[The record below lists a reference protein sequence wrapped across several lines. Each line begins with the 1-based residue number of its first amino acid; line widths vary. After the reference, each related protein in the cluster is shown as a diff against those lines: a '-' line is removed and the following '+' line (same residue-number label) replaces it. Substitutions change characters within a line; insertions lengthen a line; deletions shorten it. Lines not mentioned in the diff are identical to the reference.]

1 MRVTSWQAVIPL
13 GVAALVLVGALGH
26 ARIGAASPRVSDR
39 AAQSATIDH
48 VKPRRDSSGPIP
60 DRLEWTAVKGA
71 DSYSLGVWNEVD
83 VMIWKQGNLKTNS
96 VAWPKDLVVD
106 SGTYFW
112 SVLALRNG
120 EPIAESGLA
129 AFIVVR

>member
-1 MRVTSWQAVIPL
+1 MRVTSWQAVIPVGMIGL
-13 GVAALVLVGALGH
+13 ILAGALGH
-26 ARIGAASPRVSDR
+26 VRIDAASPRAVR
-39 AAQSATIDH
+39 AVQSETIDH
-48 VKPRRDSSGPIP
+48 VKPKRDSSGPIP
-60 DRLEWTAVKGA
+60 DRLEWTTVKGA
-71 DSYSLGVWNEVD
+71 DSYSIGVWNEVD

-96 VAWPKDLVVD
+96 VAWPKELVVD

-112 SVLALRNG
+112 SVMAFRNG